1 MSWFRVYLQRLLATL
16 GIVWLPLACIA
27 ADKVSPP
34 PRELTE
40 SWKLSPFYTK
50 HVSVEGLPVLAS
62 AKVSD
67 FAVSEA
73 AFLIGQM
80 VGHRPEILRAMAA
93 NRVRFVV
100 MAPTE
105 MTTDVPEHSDL
116 TPTSY
121 WNRRARGLGATKA
134 RPAVSCGEENLLGL
148 PGDPYAA
155 ENILIHE
162 FAHAIHER
170 GLNVVDPTFDKRL
183 AAAYESAKAKGL
195 WKGTYAM
202 QNRME
207 YWAEAAQS
215 WFDCNRAND
224 REHGP
229 IDTRD
234 KLKPYDP
241 DVAKLCAEVFGDT
254 PWRYTKPSKRPV
266 AERAHLA
273 GFDVTKAGKFAWPK
287 EAPALEAQG
296 ELLAWLEPGQA
307 PAASPRVSG
316 KATSVNFV
324 NRRAQPVSI
333 AWLDFEGQR
342 RHYADIRPSLNDMQG
357 TYAGHVWVVS
367 EGGKTLGTVVAGEAA
382 GRVEI
387 K

>member
-1 MSWFRVYLQRLLATL
+1 MSIRPFLTALCVAASALAAFSAEK
-16 GIVWLPLACIA
+16 ISA
-27 ADKVSPP
+27 P
-34 PRELTE
+34 PRELVE
-40 SWKLSPFYTK
+40 AWKLSPFYTR
-50 HVSVEGLPVLAS
+50 HFSVESLPVLGS
-62 AKVSD
+62 SNVSD
-67 FAVSEA
+67 HAISEA
-73 AFLIGQM
+73 AYLIRRM
-80 VGHRPEILRAMAA
+80 VGHRPEILHAMAT

-100 MAPTE
+100 MAPKE

-116 TPTSY
+116 QPRLY
-121 WNRRARGLGATKA
+121 WNRRARGLGATRA

-170 GLNVVDPTFDKRL
+170 GMSRVDPTFDQRL
-183 AAAYESAKAKGL
+183 QAAYDHAKSAGL
-195 WKGTYAM
+195 WTGTYAM

-241 DVAKLCAEVFGDT
+241 DVVKLLVEVFGDT
-254 PWRYTKPSKRPV
+254 PWRYTKPARRPA
-266 AERAHLA
+266 AEREHLA
-273 GFDVTKAGKFAWPK
+273 GFDPAKAGHFAWPTN
-287 EAPALEAQG
+287 APALDAQG
-296 ELLAWLEPGQA
+296 EPLAWLASDKA
-307 PAASPRVSG
+307 PSASPRGGGNS
-316 KATSVNFV
+316 TTINFV

-333 AWLDFEGQR
+333 AWIDYDGGSKHF
-342 RHYADIRPSLNDMQG
+342 ADLRPGLTHLQN
-357 TYAGHVWVVS
+357 TFAGHVWIVS
-367 EGGKTLGTVVAGEAA
+367 ESGKPVGTVVAGEVT
-382 GRVEI
+382 GRIEI